1 MSISTTLKQ
10 GTDLYFLYSFIR
22 RLTLPFKETKA
33 FELGIIDEKGKVLK
47 KRSTLKTAEERAS
60 YTLMDTMIFNLKKI
74 MAKVPF
80 GATRLASFAAALF
93 LLKENKNIKMFTD
106 EKLLQEK
113 FEEFYNNKHDKVEFI
128 SEGNATMN
136 IYEQL
141 EFISEDAPANA
152 TGTAVAGT
160 GDDSST
166 VIIRRKKKKITDI
179 KLEDKEVDPGSDSAS
194 VAFKKALKKS
204 YKSKNINNDK
214 LKAKISNKTS
224 EGV

>member
-22 RLTLPFKETKA
+22 RLTLPFKDTKA

-194 VAFKKALKKS
+194 VAFKNALKKS
-204 YKSKNINNDK
+204 YRSKNINNDK

>member
-22 RLTLPFKETKA
+22 RLTLPFKDTKA
-33 FELGIIDEKGKVLK
+33 FELGIIDDKGKVLK

-80 GATRLASFAAALF
+80 GATRFAAALF

-113 FEEFYNNKHDKVEFI
+113 FEQFYNDRHDKVEFI
-128 SEGNATMN
+128 SEGNATLN

-141 EFISEDAPANA
+141 EFISEEVPANA

-166 VIIRRKKKKITDI
+166 VVIRRKKKKITDI
-179 KLEDKEVDPGSDSAS
+179 KYEDKEVDPGSDSAS
-194 VAFKKALKKS
+194 MAFKIALKKS
-204 YKSKNINNDK
+204 YRSKNINNDK